1 MNPHLTDEQWRA
13 LSVLVDHAIDLDE
26 DERARWLEQLDASHA
41 VLKPLLER
49 AFRSSNAGVETG
61 GFLGTLPKLGAEY
74 GVESASSP
82 AAGDRIGPY
91 QLVRELGR
99 GGMGTVWLAE
109 RSDALVRRQVA
120 LKLPHVAAH
129 QRGLAE

>member
-1 MNPHLTDEQWRA
+1 MNLHLTDEQWRA
-13 LSVLVDHAIDLDE
+13 LSVLVDHAVDLDE

-41 VLKPLLER
+41 ALKPLLER
-49 AFRSSNAGVETG
+49 AFRSNAGVETR
-61 GFLGTLPKLGAEY
+61 GFLGTLPKLGVEY

-91 QLVRELGR
+91 QLVGELGR

-120 LKLPHVAAH
+120 LKLPH
-129 QRGLAE
+129 